1 MKMSLVFKLLGC
13 FHVQRSHLLRFVAME
28 MDVRRYHAL
37 LPYDIIILI
46 FLLIL
51 NQNQDIFKFVENYFF
66 GHYCIVSI
74 FCPND

>member
-1 MKMSLVFKLLGC
+1 
-13 FHVQRSHLLRFVAME
+13 ME

-37 LPYDIIILI
+37 LPYNIIILI

>member
-1 MKMSLVFKLLGC
+1 MSLVFKLLGC

-46 FLLIL
+46 CLFFF
-51 NQNQDIFKFVENYFF
+51 FKPKPR
-66 GHYCIVSI
+66 HI
-74 FCPND
+74 